1 MERGGLRLSMKREPY
16 LGKAAYTKAILKAH
30 GIHARKRYGQN
41 FLIDE
46 DVLWATVDA
55 AGICEEDFVLEIGPG
70 IGTLTQYLSYR
81 AGKVLAIEIDTSLL
95 PVLADTLSGY
105 PDTEILTGDFMKI
118 DLPALL
124 EEKNGGR
131 PVKVAANLP
140 YYITTPILM
149 KLLEAPVPITDITV
163 MVQKEVADRMT
174 AGPGS
179 KDYGA
184 LSLAVQYRARPE
196 VVRVVHP
203 SSFMPQPGVDSA
215 VVHLSMYETPPV
227 SCADE
232 ELLLAVIRAAFN
244 QRRKKLAN
252 AVANAPGIAVSR
264 ETVEEALIT
273 AGLRADAR
281 GEMLSL
287 SDFAALTDAIAD
299 RRG

>member
-1 MERGGLRLSMKREPY
+1 MVSGGADSALLQRGESGAGTFTEEPDGTQRLLQRV
-16 LGKAAYTKAILKAH
+16 AAAADL
-30 GIHARKRYGQN
+30 
-41 FLIDE
+41 DE
-46 DVLWATVDA
+46 DR
-55 AGICEEDFVLEIGPG
+55 AGREV
-70 IGTLTQYLSYR
+70 LTQYLSYR

>member
-1 MERGGLRLSMKREPY
+1 MKREPY
-16 LGKAAYTKAILKAH
+16 LGKAAYTKAVLQAH

-95 PVLADTLSGY
+95 PVLADTLAGY

-118 DLPALL
+118 DLPALIA
-124 EEKNGGR
+124 EKNGGK

-149 KLLEAPVPITDITV
+149 KLLESPVPITDITV

-232 ELLLAVIRAAFN
+232 ELLLSVIRAAFN
-244 QRRKKLAN
+244 QRRKKLGN

-264 ETVEEALIT
+264 ETVEEALT
-273 AGLRADAR
+273 FAGLRADAR

-287 SDFAALTDAIAD
+287 SDFAALTDAIVD

>member
-1 MERGGLRLSMKREPY
+1 MKREPY
-16 LGKAAYTKAILKAH
+16 LGKAAYTKAVLQAH

-95 PVLADTLSGY
+95 PVLADTLAGY

-118 DLPALL
+118 DLPALIS
-124 EEKNGGR
+124 EKNGGK

-149 KLLEAPVPITDITV
+149 KLLESPVPITDITV

-232 ELLLAVIRAAFN
+232 ELLLSVIRAAFN
-244 QRRKKLAN
+244 QRRKKLGN

-264 ETVEEALIT
+264 ETVEEALT
-273 AGLRADAR
+273 FAGLRADAR

-287 SDFAALTDAIAD
+287 SDFAALTDAIVD